1 MNQLKSITYVNAA
14 SIPFA
19 RVELDGN
26 TLMVGANGAGKTT
39 VLRSALYFYGV
50 HEDSAL
56 GINIRKKKGFREYY
70 FRELNSFI
78 AFRYSNVQG
87 NILVIAYRS
96 ANTGVKF
103 KFVEEAQP
111 IDDAELFLNNRI
123 ARSPDELWK
132 RLRAMEY
139 KVSEVISTLSEYR
152 NILYGH
158 AGAAY
163 KKYAFFDTKEDY
175 GNFIHVLSNVFV
187 NSKLDASSI
196 QKTISN
202 AIPGF
207 EPIDLEQ
214 IERSIESFRGKYDD
228 VTKFE
233 SNRSTVEEILR
244 ALMQFESLEQQK
256 SERLSQLVSN
266 QKAFQ
271 EASHRLE
278 SEAGEKR
285 RSLETLSDEFEEAR
299 KESKEK
305 LQLLN
310 DKIVVLKSDIAKAE
324 EKLGG
329 YAEQQIEKKL
339 TLFASKKELEHER
352 ETLQKQ
358 YDELTGT
365 QNSIRE
371 KFERLRESEQ
381 RSLEQ
386 QLQTIEREVL
396 GARSAYQEAAE
407 CAAQEES
414 SKIEE
419 LEQEAASREAEL
431 RASLDAAAKEKEHAY
446 EVKVKG
452 ENSGFYQEE
461 LKQAKA
467 QSSESA
473 KACEEAEN
481 GIRGLRLAIGNINE
495 TIASIEKER
504 ELALKNL
511 SIPHENS
518 VGRLQEEIARL
529 NSLLDI
535 SKESFLGFVR
545 EMEHPKEELIT
556 ALVKDEVL
564 LSTALEPSFRGAS
577 DSFFGFTIDTANL
590 EASDYSRESI
600 EAKIERVSSEVSTL
614 EKQFGSDKAELEN
627 DFRNRLNEQ
636 RRMHRQKSEELVS
649 LEIALPKLNNSRA
662 RNDDALRELERR
674 AESAKEEALA
684 KSRVAYERT
693 VALFRERQ
701 QELSAFTETVR
712 EQTRV
717 LRQEARE
724 KREASRRTLDA
735 TLEELASSKVSK
747 QSHYD
752 ERCRRIDQDEMDA
765 LANDGVNPTLIQEF
779 MQKISETENRL
790 REIEEITEL
799 VHAYRH
805 DAKEYFEGLDAK
817 REALDRA
824 QKSHQH
830 GEKAF
835 GDLKRNYL
843 EQKESLESTINV
855 SEKEHREIQNDLA
868 RMERHVQENAHFHEM
883 LQGSEVMEVE
893 ATQEKLQ
900 DILSRIAT
908 LEQQATSFIDT
919 IRGQQ
924 DHLYLDIAPTN
935 SLKLAVRTGS
945 DRANVLFAA
954 KDLKNFM
961 DAGKIEQFKEEVS
974 NLFGL
979 TVNQLTK
986 QTENLL
992 EARQDV
998 EKVVRSIKDMLRD
1011 LDGISVID
1019 SIDLRMQESNNTV
1032 LSKLEQLQ
1040 RLNDDHALSMEKNLF
1055 NFDKPKRPGYSEA
1068 LQIIRELRKEL
1079 AKTNKKELLLD
1090 DTYEL
1095 EIRASE
1101 NGNDTGWQVSLDEVG
1116 SNGTDVM
1123 IKAIVNIAML
1133 AISLG
1138 LKRKSKEENRTY
1150 FHCILDEIG
1159 VLHPSYLRELMAYA
1173 NNKRI
1178 RFLNGAPNR
1187 QLVSSFK
1194 RIYILTNSQQH
1205 TMLKPLLSKQ

>member
-78 AFRYSNVQG
+78 AFRYSNVRG

-103 KFVEEAQP
+103 KFVEETQP
-111 IDDAELFLNNRI
+111 IDDAELFLNERI

-132 RLRAMEY
+132 KLRAMEY
-139 KVSEVISTLSEYR
+139 GVSEVISTLSEYR
-152 NILYGH
+152 SILYGH

-214 IERSIESFRGKYDD
+214 IERSIASFRGKYDD

-233 SNRSTVEEILR
+233 SNRNTVEEILR

-256 SERLSQLVSN
+256 SERLSQLASN
-266 QKAFQ
+266 QKAFRETSQ
-271 EASHRLE
+271 RLE
-278 SEAGEKR
+278 SEAGDKK
-285 RSLETLSDEFEEAR
+285 RSLEALSSEFEEGR
-299 KESKEK
+299 KEAKAS

-310 DKIVVLKSDIAKAE
+310 DQIVVLKNDIAKAE
-324 EKLGG
+324 EKLSG
-329 YAEQQIEKKL
+329 YAEQAMEKKL
-339 TLFASKKELEHER
+339 ALFASKRELENER
-352 ETLQKQ
+352 ETLQRQ

-365 QNSIRE
+365 QNSIKE

-381 RSLEQ
+381 RSFEQ
-386 QLQTIEREVL
+386 QLQALEREIL

-407 CAAQEES
+407 RAALEES
-414 SKIEE
+414 SKIDE
-419 LEQEAASREAEL
+419 LEQEAASRQAGL
-431 RASLDAAAKEKEHAY
+431 AASLDAAAKEKERAY
-446 EVKVKG
+446 EAKIKH
-452 ENSGFYQEE
+452 ENSGFYQAE
-461 LKQAKA
+461 LQQALA
-467 QSSESA
+467 LSRESA

-481 GIRGLRLAIGNINE
+481 GIRGLRLAIGSINE
-495 TIASIEKER
+495 TIASVEKER

-518 VGRLQEEIARL
+518 VGRLQEEIVRL
-529 NSLLDI
+529 NSLLDV
-535 SKESFLGFVR
+535 SKKSLLGFVR
-545 EMEHPKEELIT
+545 EMEHPHEELIT

-564 LSTALEPSFRGAS
+564 LSTALEPSFSGAS
-577 DSFFGFTIDTANL
+577 DSFFGLTVDTANL

-600 EAKIERVSSEVSTL
+600 EAKIERVRSEVSAL

-636 RRMHRQKSEELVS
+636 RRMHRQKSEELTA
-649 LEIALPKLNNSRA
+649 LEIALPKLKNSRA
-662 RNDDALRELERR
+662 LNDDALRELESR
-674 AESAKEEALA
+674 AEKAKEEALA
-684 KSRVAYERT
+684 QSRSAYELA
-693 VALFRERQ
+693 VSIFSERER
-701 QELSAFTETVR
+701 ELSAFTETVR
-712 EQTRV
+712 EQTRA

-724 KREASRRTLDA
+724 KKEALRRTLDA
-735 TLEELASSKVSK
+735 ALEELESSRVSK

-752 ERCRRIDQDEMDA
+752 ERCGRIEQDEMEA
-765 LANDGVNPTLIQEF
+765 LANDGVDTTLLQEF
-779 MQKISETENRL
+779 MQKISETEKRL
-790 REIEEITEL
+790 QEIEEITEL

-824 QKSHQH
+824 QRSHQE
-830 GEKAF
+830 GERAF
-835 GDLKRNYL
+835 DDLKKSYT
-843 EQKESLESTINV
+843 EQKKSLERTIDV
-855 SEKEHREIQNDLA
+855 SEKEHREIESDLA
-868 RMERHVQENAHFHEM
+868 RMERHAQENAHFLEM
-883 LQGSEVMEVE
+883 LQGSEVTEVE

-908 LEQQATSFIDT
+908 LEQQGTGFIDT
-919 IRGQQ
+919 IRGHQ

-945 DRANVLFAA
+945 DRASVLYAA
-954 KDLKNFM
+954 KDLKSFM
-961 DAGKIEQFKEEVS
+961 DEGKIEQFKEEVS

-979 TVNQLTK
+979 TINQLTK

-992 EARQDV
+992 EARQEV
-998 EKVVRSIKDMLRD
+998 EKVVRSIRDMLRD

-1019 SIDLRMQESNNTV
+1019 RIDLRTQESNNTV

-1040 RLNDDHALSMEKNLF
+1040 RLNDEHALSMEKNLF
-1055 NFDKPKRPGYSEA
+1055 NFDKPQRPGYSEA

-1138 LKRKSKEENRTY
+1138 LKQKAKEENQTY